1 MQETGMFSSDKRH
14 DTWACG
20 SPEECTQLY
29 GSAYTNTGGAIDPP
43 TPVGNIAATIQ
54 APNLSITSNGQIQ
67 NVGNVIGTSVSLTGQ
82 QLINGITTA
91 NTYTPRVNAPSQV
104 ISLSPVNLPGLNLST
119 PRRVGDPLPTAVAG
133 QAAFV
138 EGSLAPSAIGDLGPQ
153 DLLNNLPLNLQPG
166 STLFYYNPQEEDV
179 LRQQAALQQTG
190 KASFIDGL
198 SYDSTSGATVT
209 EQEKAYLYQNAID
222 YAKAN
227 NLQLGDALTQ
237 AQVSELDKPMLWYVE
252 QTVPDPDCK
261 ATGNA
266 TCPTITALMPQVYL
280 PSDTSAMSAGGNIS
294 GADVTLNF
302 NQDGNGSIL
311 NTGSITASDTLTV
324 NTQTLTNQA
333 NQVDVGQIWSKVS
346 GGYVDTTGTTVQPGG
361 FMSAANM
368 DLNVET
374 LNQIGGA
381 LQALN
386 ADGSVNTDRTQALL
400 EQIQAQLGTN
410 FTQTSESDNLHTD
423 FVKEGGGFGIGQ
435 LIGMIAAVVLSVYMG
450 PEMFALYNRLIDPIA
465 LAAIGPTLAV
475 LGSAAATGLA
485 AATTA
490 LAAGAVSQVIS
501 TGSLDLKQDIEGAGV
516 AGLTAGLAQGLL
528 GSTGITNWGNGVTQ
542 ASSNTT
548 LADIGNTVE
557 NIGGQAL
564 IGASVQTVI
573 EGGSFGSALLNSA
586 AQNAAA
592 VGANGIGKAG
602 SEYSWMSSDSPLY
615 VIAHA
620 GLGCAAGAAEGTGCA
635 GGAIGGAVSAG
646 VNPIINGSGNLS
658 PAALAG
664 IEMLVS
670 GSVAGALGFNVQ
682 GAATAA
688 QNETLNNFCEHN
700 SCGAA
705 LTAFLNN
712 VSSALNAG
720 ADVPV
725 MDAAAGTDVLA
736 GIGNTA
742 LNISSGS
749 LPGSDSFVPYFQYNN
764 PALGALGETYATLGL
779 GALALSAFE
788 GALAANT
795 AGTSEG
801 TANAATLQ
809 GLKGQLANENLA
821 NIAAQD
827 PRLAAAVNGSGT
839 SNINFPIGTGTAAE
853 ADTLGQTWVG
863 DGARPIN
870 GVPGGLVSADGTR
883 VYRPPTAKPNTPV
896 QYAPTGVLANF
907 QQLENGVVI
916 SNGHLNISKP

>member
-1 MQETGMFSSDKRH
+1 MFSSDKRH

-138 EGSLAPSAIGDLGPQ
+138 DGSLAPSAIGDLGPQ
-153 DLLNNLPLNLQPG
+153 DLLNNLPSNLQPG

-179 LRQQAALQQTG
+179 LLQQAALQQTG

-198 SYDSTSGATVT
+198 SYDSMSGATVT

-280 PSDTSAMSAGGNIS
+280 PSDTSAMSAGGN
-294 GADVTLNF
+294 
-302 NQDGNGSIL
+302 
-311 NTGSITASDTLTV
+311 
-324 NTQTLTNQA
+324 
-333 NQVDVGQIWSKVS
+333 
-346 GGYVDTTGTTVQPGG
+346 
-361 FMSAANM
+361 
-368 DLNVET
+368 
-374 LNQIGGA
+374 
-381 LQALN
+381 
-386 ADGSVNTDRTQALL
+386 
-400 EQIQAQLGTN
+400 
-410 FTQTSESDNLHTD
+410 
-423 FVKEGGGFGIGQ
+423 
-435 LIGMIAAVVLSVYMG
+435 
-450 PEMFALYNRLIDPIA
+450 
-465 LAAIGPTLAV
+465 
-475 LGSAAATGLA
+475 
-485 AATTA
+485 
-490 LAAGAVSQVIS
+490 
-501 TGSLDLKQDIEGAGV
+501 
-516 AGLTAGLAQGLL
+516 
-528 GSTGITNWGNGVTQ
+528 
-542 ASSNTT
+542 
-548 LADIGNTVE
+548 
-557 NIGGQAL
+557 
-564 IGASVQTVI
+564 
-573 EGGSFGSALLNSA
+573 
-586 AQNAAA
+586 
-592 VGANGIGKAG
+592 
-602 SEYSWMSSDSPLY
+602 SPLY

-635 GGAIGGAVSAG
+635 GGAIGGTVSAG

-896 QYAPTGVLANF
+896 QYAPTGVQANF